1 MQCDFLRYEKETVV
15 GVLVRKT
22 LKLFWWEM
30 GIFYFFFFFFFFWTF
45 LVLGKKKWFLFF
57 ILLLSFLFGNV
68 NGGLLFSTSK

>member
-30 GIFYFFFFFFFFWTF
+30 GIFYS
-45 LVLGKKKWFLFF
+45 LFDF
-57 ILLLSFLFGNV
+57 SCFG
-68 NGGLLFSTSK
+68 